1 MIILLKWIQSNR
13 KVTFEFHSAELFCFI
28 VFWLL
33 NAPTCSWIVSIEI
46 IFWTISLQ
54 IDKHVLDKLCS
65 SLQDY
70 VDVESP
76 EQVVT
81 DEAEIQENNRLRAA
95 SVSLDTNF

>member
-1 MIILLKWIQSNR
+1 MFPQYCQSKLLS
-13 KVTFEFHSAELFCFI
+13 L
-28 VFWLL
+28 
-33 NAPTCSWIVSIEI
+33 
-46 IFWTISLQ
+46 LQ
-54 IDKHVLDKLCS
+54 IDKHVWDKLCS